1 VGSVS
6 NWAGEL
12 WRRAPWGAALGVCL
26 GLALLSPRAVWGA
39 QDAPPPLPPAM
50 RDVVPPS
57 GAPRSGA
64 PPGATAP
71 EASSQAEPEPVPR
84 APAQPTQPGEAGEP
98 LYTPRYRS
106 LEEAMRLCDE
116 LAAAAPTAARRV
128 EIPVPGGV
136 APLVAVEFGRP
147 GPVALEERPTVILLG
162 GLDGRSLSGSE
173 AALAVVAR
181 LTSQVERL
189 PQDVAF
195 LAVPWAAPEALARRA
210 AGAAEGRQS
219 ASPAIDDD
227 RDGSLDEDGPDDIDG
242 DGLVLEMLIEDRQG
256 EWTFSSDPRFLVP
269 ASSGDGVRYRRVM
282 EGRDDDADGR
292 FNEDGPRGVALDR
305 NFPLGRQNAWRD
317 PLCGPTP
324 LCDPTARALADLA
337 LSRRTLAVF
346 LLQGHHG
353 GLALPGGSAGPEGAE
368 LPLAGDRRVYERV
381 ADAFAAHVGRPAT
394 PPRALRLARGT
405 EVSGAAL
412 DWFYAGVGALAL
424 EIAPWGPHVESG
436 GDVLPRDAR
445 FAPQPRARD
454 LSSRPAPSENDLAW
468 GTWLDDTRGGLGFV
482 EWHPVDA
489 GGGVQALV
497 GGWEPFTQDNPP
509 PESLGRALL
518 GLPEFV
524 ARLAEGAP
532 RLELRDVRA
541 PREGNVITLSARLKN
556 SGSLPTGL
564 WGGAGPLGRGDL
576 TVALELP
583 PGARL
588 LAGRLE
594 ERLGRLEGG
603 ELSSELNWIVF
614 TPEGAAL
621 TLTARCE
628 HALPVRLEVRP

>member
-1 VGSVS
+1 MGSVS
-6 NWAGEL
+6 NWAGERG
-12 WRRAPWGAALGVCL
+12 RRAPWGAALGVCL

-57 GAPRSGA
+57 GAPRAGA
-64 PPGATAP
+64 P
-71 EASSQAEPEPVPR
+71 EV
-84 APAQPTQPGEAGEP
+84 APAPAAGGQGEPAEVPQAPPQPSEPAAAGEP

-106 LEEAMRLCDE
+106 REEALRLCGD

-128 EIPVPGGV
+128 EIPVADG
-136 APLVAVEFGRP
+136 AEPLVAVEFGRS
-147 GPVALEERPTVILLG
+147 GPVALEERPTVIVLG
-162 GLDGRSLSGSE
+162 GLDGRSLAGAE
-173 AALAVVAR
+173 AAFAIVAR
-181 LTSQVERL
+181 LTAQPERL
-189 PQDVAF
+189 PEDVAF
-195 LAVPWAAPEALARRA
+195 LVVPWAAPQALARRA
-210 AGAAEGRQS
+210 ASAAEGRES
-219 ASPAIDDD
+219 ATPAIDDD
-227 RDGSLDEDGPDDIDG
+227 RDGSFDEDGSDDIDG
-242 DGLVLEMLIEDRQG
+242 DGLLLEMLIEDRQG

-269 ASSGDGVRYRRVM
+269 AASGDGVRYRRVS
-282 EGRDDDADGR
+282 EGRDDDGDGL

-337 LSRRTLAVF
+337 LSRRTLAVL

-381 ADAFAAHVGRPAT
+381 ADAFAALAGRPAT
-394 PPRALRLARGT
+394 PPRALRLARGA

-412 DWFYAGVGALAL
+412 DWFYAGAGALAL

-541 PREGNVITLSARLKN
+541 PREGNVVTLSARLKN

-628 HALPVRLEVRP
+628 HALPVRVEVRP